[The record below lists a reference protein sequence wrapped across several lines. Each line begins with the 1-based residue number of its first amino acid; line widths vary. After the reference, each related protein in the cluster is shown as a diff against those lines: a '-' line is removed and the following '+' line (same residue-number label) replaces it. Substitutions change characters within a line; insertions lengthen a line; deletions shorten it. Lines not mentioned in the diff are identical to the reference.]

1 MIKSNKLLIF
11 LLSMAFISFMN
22 PSCKTSEEEVR
33 KTEIIPTVDYFIAG
47 TRKISLPVSSP
58 GILASKTQSNL
69 SFMTGGIIDKVYV
82 SEGEIV
88 EKGQLLARLDLTEI
102 DSRVAQARLGMEKA
116 SRDFRRAENLY
127 ADSVATLEQF
137 ENARTAFDLAESN
150 MKIATF
156 NKQYSE
162 IHSPGKGKIL
172 KQLQEENEIVAPGY
186 PVFIFASTEADWVL
200 RLNLADRDFVKINMG
215 DSANIV
221 FDAFPG
227 KEFPGIVTEIAT
239 ASNPL
244 NGTYEVEMGLS
255 KMPDQLVSGLIGKVK
270 IFPHPAS
277 EIIIPANVLA
287 GATGKEGFV
296 YKISGD
302 RVERKSI
309 LIKEVF
315 SEGIAVSEG
324 IEAGD
329 SLVSSGRQWIR
340 SGDRVRLGKIK

>member
-1 MIKSNKLLIF
+1 MKYNKFFSLLV
-11 LLSMAFISFMN
+11 SMTFISFMN
-22 PSCKTSEEEVR
+22 PSCKTSEEKPG
-33 KTEIIPTVDYFIAG
+33 KTETIPTVDYYIAG
-47 TRKISLPVSSP
+47 TKKVSLPVSSP
-58 GILASKTQSNL
+58 GMLASKTQSKL

-102 DSRVAQARLGMEKA
+102 DSRVAQARLGLEKA
-116 SRDFRRAENLY
+116 RRDFSRAENLY
-127 ADSVATLEQF
+127 NDSVATLEQY
-137 ENARTAFDLAESN
+137 ENARTALELAKAN
-150 MKIATF
+150 VKIATF

-172 KQLQEENEIVAPGY
+172 KQLQEENEIIAPGY
-186 PVFIFASTEADWVL
+186 PVFMFASTEADWVL

-215 DSANIV
+215 DSARVV

-227 KEFPGIVTEIAT
+227 KEFPGMVTEIAT

-244 NGTYEVEMGLS
+244 SGTYEVEVGLS
-255 KMPDQLVSGLIGKVK
+255 KRPDQLVSGLIGKVK
-270 IFPHPAS
+270 IFPHPGS

-296 YKISGD
+296 YKITGD
-302 RVERKSI
+302 RVERKAI

-315 SEGIAVSEG
+315 EEGIAVSEG

-340 SGDRVRLGKIK
+340 SGDRIKPGKIK